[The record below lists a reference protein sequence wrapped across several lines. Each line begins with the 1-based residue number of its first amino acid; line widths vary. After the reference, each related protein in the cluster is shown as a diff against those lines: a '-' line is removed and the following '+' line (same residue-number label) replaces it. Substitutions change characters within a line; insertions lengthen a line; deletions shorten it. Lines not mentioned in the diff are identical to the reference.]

1 MKKIFKVQG
10 NKSVTENNKCRLAL
24 PSRQLNWLDCF
35 AFARNDESRHTE
47 DDSPKYLQ
55 TQNHVITRK
64 TNRAECGAVCQN
76 DRLSAGHIWQTRSHV
91 YGEVKC
97 QAEIQR
103 DVVIPNKLDNGET
116 CQGLLRRFVHKNVN
130 DNEISPHNDMNNK
143 ILNQVQNDVKNVTN
157 LFPYSPIS
165 FSLNKK
171 LRRFRIRSCQNPQS
185 GMTFM
190 KQSAFT
196 LAESATHV
204 DLSPTKVKFAFTLAE
219 VLITLGIIGIVAAMT
234 IPTLISNYQKKQTVT
249 KLQKAISIFNQA
261 YKMSFDEVGNPSPQE
276 AFDMGPTKYIN
287 TYWAPY
293 LKINNICKT
302 YSDCGYDSLTPIT
315 LPSGHKDGANII
327 SERTRIGVQTMDG
340 ITYIIFTSHW
350 NSNDNDFTTPS
361 NYVWV
366 DLNGGEKP
374 NKYGRDLFMLT
385 RVENKGVFP
394 YGYDLTNDRVNSEC
408 LSSGYTCAEKIRR
421 AGWEIDK
428 SYPW

>member
-1 MKKIFKVQG
+1 MARVIRGKASEPYLEQKRKDVKMKD
-10 NKSVTENNKCRLAL
+10 NNKTNYTNVT
-24 PSRQLNWLDCF
+24 LNSTSSSIKAEPYPF
-35 AFARNDESRHTE
+35 SASA
-47 DDSPKYLQ
+47 
-55 TQNHVITRK
+55 VIQSLFK
-64 TNRAECGAVCQN
+64 F
-76 DRLSAGHIWQTRSHV
+76 
-91 YGEVKC
+91 
-97 QAEIQR
+97 
-103 DVVIPNKLDNGET
+103 NKLDNDKT
-116 CQGLLRRFVHKNVN
+116 CQGLRHWRLLPNLKNNFPKPVR
-130 DNEISPHNDMNNK
+130 NDMNNK
-143 ILNQVQNDVKNVTN
+143 NGKELIN
-157 LFPYSPIS
+157 LFPYFPIS
-165 FSLNKK
+165 LSLKK
-171 LRRFRIRSCQNPQS
+171 KI
-185 GMTFM
+185 
-190 KQSAFT
+190 AFT

-293 LKINNICKT
+293 LKINNICTT

-315 LPSGHKDGANII
+315 LPSGNKDGANII

-340 ITYIIFTSHW
+340 ITYIIFTSPW

>member
-1 MKKIFKVQG
+1 ME
-10 NKSVTENNKCRLAL
+10 NK
-24 PSRQLNWLDCF
+24 
-35 AFARNDESRHTE
+35 
-47 DDSPKYLQ
+47 
-55 TQNHVITRK
+55 NHVITR

-97 QAEIQR
+97 QAEIQS
-103 DVVIPNKLDNGET
+103 DVVIPNKLYNGET
-116 CQGLLRRFVHKNVN
+116 CQGLLRRFVYKNTN
-130 DNEISPHNDMNNK
+130 NNEISPHNDMIIK
-143 ILNQVQNDVKNVTN
+143 TVTN
-157 LFPYSPIS
+157 LFPYFPIS
-165 FSLNKK
+165 LSLKK
-171 LRRFRIRSCQNPQS
+171 KI
-185 GMTFM
+185 
-190 KQSAFT
+190 AFT

-293 LKINNICKT
+293 LKINNICTT

-315 LPSGHKDGANII
+315 LPSGNKDGANII
-327 SERTRIGVQTMDG
+327 NERTRIGVQTMDG

>member
-55 TQNHVITRK
+55 TLGSRFFAFHARIKRIRLRLTSSARV
-64 TNRAECGAVCQN
+64 AQN
-76 DRLSAGHIWQTRSHV
+76 DATTCPPLEGGPKSLISRRGKNAMNSNQESSP
-91 YGEVKC
+91 E
-97 QAEIQR
+97 
-103 DVVIPNKLDNGET
+103 LDNGET

-130 DNEISPHNDMNNK
+130 DNEISPHNDMNNR
-143 ILNQVQNDVKNVTN
+143 I
-157 LFPYSPIS
+157 IS
-165 FSLNKK
+165 WIIGGSAGSTQPSLERAT
-171 LRRFRIRSCQNPQS
+171 LSFRSCQNPQS
-185 GMTFM
+185 GMTFI

-276 AFDMGPTKYIN
+276 AFDMGPTRYIN

-293 LKINNICKT
+293 LKINNICTT

-327 SERTRIGVQTMDG
+327 NERTRIGVQTMDG

-394 YGYDLTNDRVNSEC
+394 YGYDLTNDRVNSKC
-408 LSSGYTCAEKIRR
+408 FGSGYTCAEKIRR

>member
-1 MKKIFKVQG
+1 MEKIFK
-10 NKSVTENNKCRLAL
+10 A
-24 PSRQLNWLDCF
+24 
-35 AFARNDESRHTE
+35 
-47 DDSPKYLQ
+47 
-55 TQNHVITRK
+55 IRK
-64 TNRAECGAVCQN
+64 K
-76 DRLSAGHIWQTRSHV
+76 
-91 YGEVKC
+91 EV
-97 QAEIQR
+97 
-103 DVVIPNKLDNGET
+103 
-116 CQGLLRRFVHKNVN
+116 
-130 DNEISPHNDMNNK
+130 
-143 ILNQVQNDVKNVTN
+143 
-157 LFPYSPIS
+157 
-165 FSLNKK
+165 
-171 LRRFRIRSCQNPQS
+171 
-185 GMTFM
+185 
-190 KQSAFT
+190 
-196 LAESATHV
+196 
-204 DLSPTKVKFAFTLAE
+204 AFTLAE